1 MRLTSRTFL
10 AAVLFIVAAGVARA
24 QDSAAPPPVAPEAV
38 VAPVPVAQPPAIPP
52 VDPNAPAVEPAL
64 TIDQSALAVEPVVV
78 PPVGAEPPVGVVEN
92 PQVTTTVK
100 RVTKKTVN
108 KPAEKPAIEVGQVAK
123 PAAATAS
130 VAAVD
135 TSANPPP
142 PNAAAS
148 SEPAKSVAPAP
159 PAADPVAI
167 ETLTEEIPAER
178 KMGVGGWLLAG
189 LAVASMFVLIT
200 LYRRRL
206 SNRKTSI
213 PDFTASQ
220 DLKSVLAERP

>member
-1 MRLTSRTFL
+1 MRSTSRLFM

-38 VAPVPVAQPPAIPP
+38 VAPAPLPAIPI

-64 TIDQSALAVEPVVV
+64 TIDHSALAVEPVAV
-78 PPVGAEPPVGVVEN
+78 PAVEPPAAVVEK
-92 PQVTTTVK
+92 PEVTTTTR
-100 RVTKKTVN
+100 RVTKKTVK
-108 KPAEKPAIEVGQVAK
+108 KPAEKPAIEVSEVAK

-148 SEPAKSVAPAP
+148 SEPAKSVVPPP
-159 PAADPVAI
+159 PAAAPVAV
-167 ETLTEEIPAER
+167 ETQTEETASGR

-189 LAVASMFVLIT
+189 LGVATLFALIT
-200 LYRRRL
+200 LYRRRR
-206 SNRKTSI
+206 STKKTSI

-220 DLKSVLAERP
+220 DLKSVLAERQ